1 MLVGYEGLTLM
12 IMEAE
17 KSQDLWSES
26 WRPKNTNG
34 MIQSESEG
42 LGTRGANSI
51 NPSLKAGDMNK
62 ISQLK

>member
-1 MLVGYEGLTLM
+1 M

-34 MIQSESEG
+34 MIQSESEA
-42 LGTRGANSI
+42 LGTRGANGI
-51 NPSLKAGDMNK
+51 NPNLKTGDMNE
-62 ISQLK
+62 ISQLKW